1 MPPRYAEPGTKRSIA
16 ARLPPRSPC
25 FRASPHQSWR
35 ETALTSTPGQDLKR
49 VLACR
54 YHHIEYLLYER
65 LRYLLVEEVAIEFT
79 KIIRGRDH
87 FNGCPNRSGQSFSAK
102 PCS

>member
-1 MPPRYAEPGTKRSIA
+1 
-16 ARLPPRSPC
+16 
-25 FRASPHQSWR
+25 
-35 ETALTSTPGQDLKR
+35 